1 MSDIR
6 LPAYPLVD
14 FSVSRIQSTDIRMKV
29 LPESILRFDTLP
41 STNTEAVRRAMEG
54 AAEGLCI
61 VASEQTSGRGR
72 LQRKW
77 VSPKGS
83 GLYFSIVLR
92 PRIKE
97 HDWPLITL
105 MTALAVY
112 DALLDACNL
121 KTDIKW
127 PNDILANDRKLCGI
141 LAEAVETK
149 LGRAVVVGIGV
160 NLNSAGLPTEL
171 GETATSVELATGKP
185 PDPEAVLQALL
196 RALERRYESLH
207 SLGGWEETI
216 REWSMHSSYANG
228 KRIQVRNGDELL
240 KGTTRGLES
249 DGALRVETDAGE
261 IKVVRAGDVTVVR
274 GLEN

>member
-1 MSDIR
+1 
-6 LPAYPLVD
+6 
-14 FSVSRIQSTDIRMKV
+14 MKV

-61 VASEQTSGRGR
+61 VASEQTFGRGR
-72 LQRKW
+72 LQREW

-92 PRIKE
+92 PRMRE

-105 MTALAVY
+105 MTALAVH

-127 PNDILANDRKLCGI
+127 PNDILANNRKLCGI

-160 NLNSAGLPTEL
+160 NLNADGLPTEL
-171 GETATSVELATGKP
+171 GETATTVESATGKP
-185 PDPEAVLQALL
+185 PDYEAVLLALL
-196 RALERRYESLH
+196 RGMERRYELLRSEA
-207 SLGGWEETI
+207 GGAETI
-216 REWSMHSSYANG
+216 REWCRYSSYANG
-228 KRIQVRNGDELL
+228 KRVQVQNGDELL
-240 KGTTRGLES
+240 EGVTRGLER
-249 DGALRVETDAGE
+249 DGALRIETDSGE
-261 IKVVRAGDVTVVR
+261 VKVVRAGDVTAVR
-274 GLEN
+274 TRSN